1 MARKKS
7 SFLENTPS
15 ETDDFG
21 DLGPVVPADEK
32 PVEVEQ
38 SIEPDRPEPSIPK
51 ADEIVL
57 RAEDIFAAVKHG
69 DSTGLPLRKG
79 FDPRQAGREIIL
91 AQDSTE
97 ITAAIAGHAVD
108 CVLVH
113 EVRLS
118 SWRVRGKAQELS
130 GKYRLEND
138 IKIVLDGR
146 VLTLKKGKEFFD
158 HQISVAMVRQAGGI
172 VLPIGTQE

>member
-7 SFLENTPS
+7 SFLDSPSS

-21 DLGPVVPADEK
+21 DLGPVIPADEK
-32 PVEVEQ
+32 PVEVK
-38 SIEPDRPEPSIPK
+38 PK
-51 ADEIVL
+51 AKPESPKPPAPKDDEIIL
-57 RAEDIFAAVKHG
+57 KAEDIFAAVSHG
-69 DSTGLPLRKG
+69 DYSGLPLRKG
-79 FDPRQAGREIIL
+79 FDPKQTGKEIIL

-108 CVLVH
+108 CVLIH

-118 SWRVRGKAQELS
+118 SWKVRGKAQELS
-130 GKYRLEND
+130 GKYRLENEVR
-138 IKIVLDGR
+138 IVHDGR

-158 HQISVAMVRQAGGI
+158 HQISVDMIRQAGGI
-172 VLPIGTQE
+172 CLPIGTQE

>member
-7 SFLENTPS
+7 SFLDSTPE

-32 PVEVEQ
+32 PKD
-38 SIEPDRPEPSIPK
+38 SDTKPETVSPPK
-51 ADEIVL
+51 PPKKAEEIVL
-57 RAEDIFAAVKHG
+57 KAEDVLAAVTHG
-69 DSTGLPLRKG
+69 DSSGLPLRKG
-79 FDPRQAGREIIL
+79 FDPVQAGKEVVL
-91 AQDSTE
+91 AQSSSE
-97 ITAAIAGHAVD
+97 ITAGIAGHLVD

-118 SWRVRGKAQELS
+118 SWKVRGKSSELS
-130 GKYRLEND
+130 GKYRLENE
-138 IKIVLDGR
+138 IKIVVEGK
-146 VLTLKKGKEFFD
+146 VITLRKGKEFFD
-158 HQISVAMVRQAGGI
+158 HQLSVNLVRQAGGI